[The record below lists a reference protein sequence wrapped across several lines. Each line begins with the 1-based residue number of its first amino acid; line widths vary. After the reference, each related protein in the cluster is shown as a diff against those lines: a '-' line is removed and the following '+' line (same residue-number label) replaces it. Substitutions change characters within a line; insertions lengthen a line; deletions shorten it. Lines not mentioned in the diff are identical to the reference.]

1 MTDKPPRIFTLDQ
14 ANATLPLVRR
24 ITDDLVTLHP
34 RWRDAVTAYEL
45 AQDAAQAGA
54 ESDEARDA
62 RVVAGRLAGEIESCL
77 DELGQI
83 GCVFKGFETGLVDF
97 AANYEGRVVHLCWR
111 RGEDVISHWHEVVDG
126 FDGRQPL
133 DESFSTAGAS

>member
-1 MTDKPPRIFTLDQ
+1 MIGKPQRIFTLDQ

-24 ITDDLVTLHP
+24 ITDDLVSLHP

-45 AQDAAQAGA
+45 AQDRAEASA

-62 RVVAGRLAGEIESCL
+62 RIIAGRLAGEIESCL

-83 GCVFKGFETGLVDF
+83 GCIFKGFETGLVDF

-133 DESFSTAGAS
+133 DESFAPAVTS